1 MQKNNK
7 IQIKK
12 EGKKRKVYK
21 SVCHFGTQEG
31 VSCQIKMNQ
40 IHDQQ
45 AWIRKLL
52 EMQYIAGK
60 ENKKNST
67 ILFGIAMVLLFAIC
81 LGFFIRQ
88 IRKNR
93 NKDLRGLNT
102 WYVFFPEKATVPD
115 LTRSA
120 QMRKL
125 GKWMKNGT
133 QLYSVKSWPDL
144 SKEKLEQAIK
154 TEYPGIRFS
163 ISNTAET
170 YIAS

>member
-1 MQKNNK
+1 M
-7 IQIKK
+7 
-12 EGKKRKVYK
+12 
-21 SVCHFGTQEG
+21 
-31 VSCQIKMNQ
+31 
-40 IHDQQ
+40 
-45 AWIRKLL
+45 
-52 EMQYIAGK
+52 
-60 ENKKNST
+60 NST

-133 QLYSVKSWPDL
+133 HLYSVKSWPDL

-154 TEYPGIRFS
+154 TAYPGIRFS

-170 YIAS
+170 YIASWCLG